1 LTRLIL
7 CRHAAAGSTAET
19 QDLAVALAGVPFA
32 AVYTSPAERAV
43 ETARTVA
50 AAHGLVPIE
59 VADLREI
66 EFGDVE
72 GLEFDRY
79 PPQLQTELL
88 NDPLSVRFPGGE
100 TFGELRLRVCRALD
114 DVVTRHTGEPVLIV
128 THAGSIRAALAAWL
142 GIEGDAIFRIDQR
155 TASVNVVD
163 WVEGTPIVRL
173 LNGTHPG

>member
-1 LTRLIL
+1 VTRLVL
-7 CRHAAAGSTAET
+7 CRHAAAGNTVET
-19 QDLAVALAGVPFA
+19 QDLAVALAGIPFA
-32 AVYTSPAERAV
+32 AVYTSPLARAV
-43 ETARTVA
+43 ETARAIAVT
-50 AAHGLVPIE
+50 HGLVPIE

-72 GLEFDRY
+72 GLEFERY

-88 NDPLSVRFPGGE
+88 HEPLSVRFPGGE
-100 TFGELRLRVCRALD
+100 TYGELRMRVCRALD
-114 DVVTRHTGEPVLIV
+114 EVVTRHSDESVLVV

-142 GIEGDAIFRIDQR
+142 GIAGEAIFRIDQR

>member
-1 LTRLIL
+1 MTRLVL
-7 CRHAAAGSTAET
+7 CRHAAAGNTVEAR
-19 QDLAVALAGVPFA
+19 DLAVALGGVPFA
-32 AVYTSPAERAV
+32 AVYTSPLERAV
-43 ETARTVA
+43 ETARAVA
-50 AAHGLVPIE
+50 MTHGLVPVE

-72 GLEFDRY
+72 GLEFERY
-79 PPQLQTELL
+79 PPELQTELL
-88 NDPLSVRFPGGE
+88 KEPLSVRFPGGE
-100 TFGELRLRVCRALD
+100 TYGELRMRVCRALD
-114 DVVTRHTGEPVLIV
+114 DVVKRHSDESVLIV

-142 GIEGDAIFRIDQR
+142 GITGEAIFRIDQR

>member
-1 LTRLIL
+1 VTRLVL
-7 CRHAAAGSTAET
+7 CRHAAAGNTAEA
-19 QDLAVALAGVPFA
+19 QDLAVALAGIPFA
-32 AVYTSPAERAV
+32 SVYTSPLARAV
-43 ETARTVA
+43 ETAQAIAVT
-50 AAHGLVPIE
+50 HGLVPIE

-100 TFGELRLRVCRALD
+100 TYGELRMRVCRALD
-114 DVVTRHTGEPVLIV
+114 EVVRRHSDESVLIV
-128 THAGSIRAALAAWL
+128 THAGSIRVALAAWL
-142 GIEGDAIFRIDQR
+142 GIASEAIFRIDQR

>member
-1 LTRLIL
+1 V
-7 CRHAAAGSTAET
+7 
-19 QDLAVALAGVPFA
+19 QDLAVALAGIPFA
-32 AVYTSPAERAV
+32 AVYTSPLARAV
-43 ETARTVA
+43 ETARAIAVT
-50 AAHGLVPIE
+50 HGLVPIE

-66 EFGDVE
+66 EFGGVE
-72 GLEFDRY
+72 GLEFDQY

-88 NDPLSVRFPGGE
+88 KEPLSVRFPGGE
-100 TFGELRLRVCRALD
+100 TYGELRMRVCRALD
-114 DVVTRHTGEPVLIV
+114 EVVGWHSGESVLIV

-142 GIEGDAIFRIDQR
+142 GIAGEAIFRIDQR

>member
-1 LTRLIL
+1 VTRLVL
-7 CRHAAAGSTAET
+7 CRHAAAGNTVET
-19 QDLAVALAGVPFA
+19 QDLVVALAGIPFA
-32 AVYTSPAERAV
+32 AVYTSPVERAV
-43 ETARTVA
+43 ETARAVA
-50 AAHGLVPIE
+50 AAHGVVPIE
-59 VADLREI
+59 IADLREI

-88 NDPLSVRFPGGE
+88 SDPLSVRFPGGE
-100 TFGELRLRVCRALD
+100 TFGELRMRVCRALD
-114 DVVTRHTGEPVLIV
+114 DVVTRHTGESVVIV

-142 GIEGDAIFRIDQR
+142 AIDGDAIFRIDQR

>member
-1 LTRLIL
+1 MTRLVL
-7 CRHAAAGSTAET
+7 CRHAAAGNAAEA
-19 QDLAVALAGVPFA
+19 QDLALALAVIPFA
-32 AVYTSPAERAV
+32 TVYTSPLARAV
-43 ETARTVA
+43 ETARAVA
-50 AAHGLVPIE
+50 AAKGLVPIE
-59 VADLREI
+59 IADLREI

-88 NDPLSVRFPGGE
+88 NDPLSARFPGGE
-100 TFGELRLRVCRALD
+100 TYGELRTRVCRALD
-114 DVVTRHTGEPVLIV
+114 DVVRRHTGESVLVV

-142 GIEGDAIFRIDQR
+142 GIAGEAIFRIDQR

-163 WVEGTPIVRL
+163 WVDGTPIVRL

>member
-1 LTRLIL
+1 VTRLVL
-7 CRHAAAGSTAET
+7 CRHATAGNTAET
-19 QDLAVALAGVPFA
+19 QDLAIALAGIPFA
-32 AVYTSPAERAV
+32 AVYTSPVERAV
-43 ETARTVA
+43 ETARAVA

-59 VADLREI
+59 IADLREI

-100 TFGELRLRVCRALD
+100 TFGELRMRVCRALD
-114 DVVTRHTGEPVLIV
+114 GVVTRHTGESVLIV

>member
-1 LTRLIL
+1 MTRLIL
-7 CRHAAAGSTAET
+7 CRHAAVGSTAET
-19 QDLAVALAGVPFA
+19 QDLAVALAGIPLA
-32 AVYTSPAERAV
+32 AVYTSPVERAV
-43 ETARTVA
+43 ETARAVG

-59 VADLREI
+59 IADLREI

-114 DVVTRHTGEPVLIV
+114 DVVTRHTGESVLIV